1 MPFSKENL
9 NRLFMLINTIII
21 GAMTIGVLVYCARVN
36 YACTIRNIDN
46 ITLANNVTVGR
57 EEHRVLPHIYALYV
71 PLGFV
76 FYAVVCIV
84 FNALRVNNSLDIK
97 IITFVI
103 YTILYVQCVTY
114 PMVGTGFALY
124 YYINDKSWFFVDDT
138 FYNSGWSYH
147 SQNQFLPTL
156 TCDPDAIKVDFNGNY
171 TTKDCWSFG
180 AFDGSVYTQCCAHL
194 VVDTT
199 PVYDLDKLVK
209 EYVNNTTL
217 ITFMI
222 VLAEIIDLVTCSIMG
237 GWYRRCNSHRKIDKV
252 NYLIREQQY

>member
-1 MPFSKENL
+1 MTFSKENL

-21 GAMTIGVLVYCARVN
+21 GAMIIGVIVYCAQVN
-36 YACTIRNIDN
+36 YTSSIHNIDN
-46 ITLANNVTVGR
+46 ITLANNATVGR
-57 EEHRVLPHIYALYV
+57 IEHRILPYIYTIYV

-84 FNALRVNNSLDIK
+84 FNALRVNNSLDIN

-103 YTILYVQCVTY
+103 YTVLYLQCAAY

-124 YYINDKSWFFVDDT
+124 HYINDKSWFFTDDT

-147 SQNQFLPTL
+147 SQNQFIPILA
-156 TCDPDAIKVDFNGNY
+156 CDSDAVKVDFNGNY

-180 AFDGSVYTQCCAHL
+180 AFDGSVYTQCCARL
-194 VVDTT
+194 VVDAT
-199 PVYDLDKLVK
+199 PVYDLDKLVN
-209 EYVNNTTL
+209 EYVNNTTV

-222 VLAEIIDLVTCSIMG
+222 VLAEIIDLVTCSITG
-237 GWYRRCNSHRKIDKV
+237 GLWNRCCNSHVKIDKL
-252 NYLIREQQY
+252 NYLIYK